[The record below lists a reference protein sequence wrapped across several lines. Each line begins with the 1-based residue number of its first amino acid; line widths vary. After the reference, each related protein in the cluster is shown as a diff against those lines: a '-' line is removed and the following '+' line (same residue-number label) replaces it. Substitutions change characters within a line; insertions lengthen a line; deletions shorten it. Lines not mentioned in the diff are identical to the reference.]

1 MEILPH
7 FWITYNNENLHII
20 KEKKIKNIIHL
31 CKKDISLNIS
41 GINEIKVFI
50 DYNDEQTY
58 DEINVVM
65 YQYLFDVTEYIH
77 NKIINNENILLIGIY
92 DRQDIDVMIVA
103 YYIRYGNMTIQDS
116 VRFLKTKK
124 DDIFNPK
131 CLFFFAL
138 NKFYNE
144 LNKNY

>member
-7 FWITYNNENLHII
+7 FWITYNKENLHII

-31 CKKDISLNIS
+31 SKKESFIGLDKL
-41 GINEIKVFI
+41 NEIKICI
-50 DYNDEQTY
+50 DYNYEQTY
-58 DEINVVM
+58 EEINTIM
-65 YQYLFDVTEYIH
+65 YQYLFDITEYIH
-77 NKIINNENILLIGIY
+77 DKIINNESILLIGLF
-92 DRQDIDVMIVA
+92 DKQDVDVIIVA

-116 VRFLKTKK
+116 IRFLKTKK

-131 CLFFFAL
+131 CLFYSSL
-138 NKFYNE
+138 NKFYYE